1 MRFRFES
8 TREESFQKY
17 MCERSFQKCTWEVL
31 FQSTREVSF
40 QKHTCE
46 RLFQKFM
53 CEKSF

>member
-1 MRFRFES
+1 VRFRFES